1 MSEEWRKQGLSFDL
15 SSKEDLF
22 KRISK
27 AHKSA
32 MPEYFDESKENQYGK
47 VAEKPETPQDFEDYD
62 EEGVNT
68 SQQVRPE
75 GDKEFIKRMD
85 TIMQLEQLQSDS
97 FVQSLKYG
105 KALGEKYGT
114 FHSNEDL
121 FDKAKEAAITA
132 GTKADQMKF
141 QSMEEKQMYIDALMK
156 EMLEESMVPSEY
168 HEDVKSENK
177 PMTIQLK
184 SGVVED

>member
-1 MSEEWRKQGLSFDL
+1 MSEEWKKQGLSFDL

-27 AHKSA
+27 AHKRV

-47 VAEKPETPQDFEDYD
+47 IAKKPETTQDFEDYG

-68 SQQVRPE
+68 SQQARPE
-75 GDKEFIKRMD
+75 KDKEFIKRMD
-85 TIMQLEQLQSDS
+85 TIMRLEQLQNDP
-97 FVQSLKYG
+97 FVQGLNYG

-141 QSMEEKQMYIDALMK
+141 QSMEEKEQYINSLMK

-168 HEDVKSENK
+168 HEDVKSEK
-177 PMTIQLK
+177 EPSVIQLK
-184 SGVVED
+184 SGIVED